1 MRALK
6 EIGVDLA
13 AVTLQLQ
20 REGVKS
26 FAESYDQLIHT
37 LEERRR
43 ALAHA

>member
-1 MRALK
+1 MRELQAVG
-6 EIGVDLA
+6 IDLD

-26 FAESYDQLIHT
+26 FAESYDQLIQT